1 MAKRKSQSENEHSDR
16 GTENSFRPDVIV
28 EMLFDQGLLFISVN
42 NIGNRPALG
51 VAVKFSRKIVGLDGR
66 KDISALALFR
76 NIEFLGPGR
85 EIVTFLDACSS
96 YFARKQPTK
105 ISVRVSYTDPEKRK
119 YEVTINHDLA
129 IYRELA
135 YLDDVRPPTRTSDH
149 LD

>member
-1 MAKRKSQSENEHSDR
+1 MAKRKSQIEDVKSDSR
-16 GTENSFRPDVIV
+16 TEISFRPEVIV
-28 EMLFDQGLLFISVN
+28 EILFDQGLLFISVN

-85 EIVTFLDACSS
+85 EIVTFLDTCSS
-96 YFARKQPTK
+96 YFARKQPTR
-105 ISVRVSYTDPEKRK
+105 ISARVSYADPEKRK
-119 YEVTINHDLA
+119 YEVTINHDLE

-135 YLDDVRPPTRTSDH
+135 YLDGVRPPTKSDRP
-149 LD
+149 D